1 MDVSVAGQ
9 DDLGQLASLLW
20 LHAVPDEQARQPIE
34 PFRADFANWW
44 SDHAGTHIAFVAR
57 PAESEIVG
65 MAWLA
70 LVPRVPRPGT
80 TTRLSADIQSVFV
93 QLEQRGQ
100 GIGSALIS
108 AASDR
113 ARQLGAERVTVHSDR
128 KAVPLYESLG
138 FTSSQQL
145 LQRSQGRP

>member
-20 LHAVPDEQARQPIE
+20 LHAAPDEHARQPIE

-44 SDHAGTHIAFVAR
+44 SNHAGTHIAFVAR

-93 QLEQRGQ
+93 RFVDDARKLN
-100 GIGSALIS
+100 S
-108 AASDR
+108 SD
-113 ARQLGAERVTVHSDR
+113 A
-128 KAVPLYESLG
+128 
-138 FTSSQQL
+138 
-145 LQRSQGRP
+145 